1 MDEDER
7 EDIRED
13 EEEVAEEATPE
24 TNEEET
30 EQRTDDYDGLVRRLD
45 EIADM
50 VRDRF
55 DAIER
60 AIDALGVSTVEA
72 GADGTVADVAD
83 VAGEAAAEVID
94 ELLGID
100 GLDLL

>member
-7 EDIRED
+7 EEIRDD
-13 EEEVAEEATPE
+13 EEEVADEATPE
-24 TNEEET
+24 TDEDAT

-55 DAIER
+55 DSIER

-72 GADGTVADVAD
+72 GADGTVADVA
-83 VAGEAAAEVID
+83 GEAAEEIID

>member
-1 MDEDER
+1 MEDER
-7 EDIRED
+7 EEIRDD
-13 EEEVAEEATPE
+13 EEEVADEATPE
-24 TNEEET
+24 TDEEAT

-60 AIDALGVSTVEA
+60 AIDALGVSTVES
-72 GADGTVADVAD
+72 GADGNVADVAS
-83 VAGEAAAEVID
+83 EAAEQVID

>member
-13 EEEVAEEATPE
+13 EEEVADEATPE
-24 TNEEET
+24 TNEEAE
-30 EQRTDDYDGLVRRLD
+30 EQRTDDYEGLARRIDDLT
-45 EIADM
+45 DM

-55 DAIER
+55 DAIDR

-72 GADGTVADVAD
+72 GADGNVADA
-83 VAGEAAAEVID
+83 AGEAAAEVID

-100 GLDLL
+100 SLDLL

>member
-1 MDEDER
+1 MEDER
-7 EDIRED
+7 EEIRD
-13 EEEVAEEATPE
+13 DEEVAEEATPE
-24 TNEEET
+24 TDEEAT
-30 EQRTDDYDGLVRRLD
+30 EQRTDDYDGLARRLD

-55 DAIER
+55 DALER

-72 GADGTVADVAD
+72 GADGTVADVA
-83 VAGEAAAEVID
+83 GEAAAEAID

-100 GLDLL
+100 SLDLL

>member
-1 MDEDER
+1 MGKDKR

-13 EEEVAEEATPE
+13 EEEVVEEATPE
-24 TNEEET
+24 TDEEAT

-45 EIADM
+45 ETADM
-50 VRDRF
+50 VRDRL

-60 AIDALGVSTVEA
+60 AIEALGVSTVES
-72 GADGTVADVAD
+72 GADGTVADVA
-83 VAGEAAAEVID
+83 GEAAEEIID

>member
-1 MDEDER
+1 MEDER
-7 EDIRED
+7 EEIRED
-13 EEEVAEEATPE
+13 EEEVADEATPE
-24 TNEEET
+24 TDEEAT
-30 EQRTDDYDGLVRRLD
+30 EQRIDDYDGIVRRLD

-60 AIDALGVSTVEA
+60 AIDALGVSTVES
-72 GADGTVADVAD
+72 GADGTAAD

>member
-1 MDEDER
+1 MEDER
-7 EDIRED
+7 EEIRDD
-13 EEEVAEEATPE
+13 EEEVADEATPE
-24 TNEEET
+24 TDEEAT

-55 DAIER
+55 DTLER

-72 GADGTVADVAD
+72 GADGNVAD

>member
-1 MDEDER
+1 MEDER
-7 EDIRED
+7 EEIRDD
-13 EEEVAEEATPE
+13 EEEVADEATPE
-24 TNEEET
+24 TDEEAT

-60 AIDALGVSTVEA
+60 AIDALGVSTVES
-72 GADGTVADVAD
+72 GADGTVADA
-83 VAGEAAAEVID
+83 AGEAAADVID

>member
-1 MDEDER
+1 MEDER
-7 EDIRED
+7 EEIRDE

-24 TNEEET
+24 TDEEAT
-30 EQRTDDYDGLVRRLD
+30 EQRTDDYDGLARRLD

-55 DAIER
+55 DALER

-72 GADGTVADVAD
+72 GADGTVADVA
-83 VAGEAAAEVID
+83 GEAAAEAID

-100 GLDLL
+100 SLDLL

>member
-7 EDIRED
+7 EDIRDD
-13 EEEVAEEATPE
+13 EEEVADEATPE
-24 TNEEET
+24 TNEEAT
-30 EQRTDDYDGLVRRLD
+30 EQRTDDYDGLARRLD

-72 GADGTVADVAD
+72 GVDGTVADA
-83 VAGEAAAEVID
+83 AGEAAAEVID

>member
-13 EEEVAEEATPE
+13 EEEVADEATPE
-24 TNEEET
+24 TNEEAV

-55 DAIER
+55 DALER
-60 AIDALGVSTVEA
+60 AIDALGVSTVES
-72 GADGTVADVAD
+72 GADGTVADA
-83 VAGEAAAEVID
+83 AGEAAVEVID

>member
-1 MDEDER
+1 MEDER
-7 EDIRED
+7 EEIRDD

-24 TNEEET
+24 TDEEAV
-30 EQRTDDYDGLVRRLD
+30 EQRTDDYDGLARRLD

-55 DAIER
+55 DALER
-60 AIDALGVSTVEA
+60 AVDALGVSTVEA
-72 GADGTVADVAD
+72 GADGTGAD
-83 VAGEAAAEVID
+83 VAGEAAAEAID

-100 GLDLL
+100 SLDLL

>member
-13 EEEVAEEATPE
+13 EEEVADEATPE
-24 TNEEET
+24 TDEEAE
-30 EQRTDDYDGLVRRLD
+30 EQRTDDYEGLARRIDDLH
-45 EIADM
+45 DM

-72 GADGTVADVAD
+72 GADGNVADA
-83 VAGEAAAEVID
+83 AGEAAAEVID

>member
-1 MDEDER
+1 MEDER
-7 EDIRED
+7 EEIRDD
-13 EEEVAEEATPE
+13 EEEVADEATPE
-24 TNEEET
+24 TDEEVA

-60 AIDALGVSTVEA
+60 AIEALGVSTVES
-72 GADGTVADVAD
+72 GADGTVADVA
-83 VAGEAAAEVID
+83 GEAAEEIID

>member
-13 EEEVAEEATPE
+13 EEEVADEATPE
-24 TNEEET
+24 TNEEAV
-30 EQRTDDYDGLVRRLD
+30 EQRTDDYDGLARRLD

-55 DAIER
+55 DALER
-60 AIDALGVSTVEA
+60 AIDALGVSTVES
-72 GADGTVADVAD
+72 GIDGEDVAD
-83 VAGEAAAEVID
+83 AAGEAAAEIID

-100 GLDLL
+100 SLDLL

>member
-24 TNEEET
+24 TNEEAV

-55 DAIER
+55 DSIER

-72 GADGTVADVAD
+72 GADGTVADVA
-83 VAGEAAAEVID
+83 GEAAAEVID

>member
-24 TNEEET
+24 TEEEAT

-50 VRDRF
+50 VRERF
-55 DAIER
+55 DSIER

-72 GADGTVADVAD
+72 GADGTVADVA
-83 VAGEAAAEVID
+83 GEAAAEAID

-100 GLDLL
+100 SLDLL